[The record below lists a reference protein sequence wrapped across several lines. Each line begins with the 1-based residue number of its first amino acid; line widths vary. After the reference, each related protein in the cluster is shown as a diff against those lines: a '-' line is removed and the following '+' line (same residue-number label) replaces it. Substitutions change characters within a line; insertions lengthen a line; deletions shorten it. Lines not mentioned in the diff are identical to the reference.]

1 VTVQN
6 KLTEEQRERFVAAYM
21 EVTGG
26 SEEAARAI
34 VDILLDPDPTR
45 CQQGLSE
52 WADEWRR

>member
-21 EVTGG
+21 EVTGAD
-26 SEEAARAI
+26 EETARAI

-45 CQQGLSE
+45 FMQGLSE
-52 WADEWRR
+52 WADEWRK